1 MRHASRVL
9 GLGCVLG
16 LMAGCAGGSK
26 SLASRDTAAS
36 QDTAASKDTAS
47 ESTEPKPTCPET
59 ISDEPNLEL
68 ELRPE
73 LNARTWVPALT
84 FEHFGFKSPEAVK
97 PAFQQELALAT
108 GPVRAFGLVR
118 RSLNGPE
125 GGGSLVLARPHAGGF
140 CVVNTWSTW
149 LPSRVELS
157 LANTWTS
164 QDGRLSILLV
174 RMDLKESPDGP
185 QTRWV
190 ALGTDGGRMWVA
202 LGNPPEHQLIVPS
215 LTLFPNGSDLYLD
228 IKQRYITRLR
238 LGKDGR
244 FVIPPAP

>member
-1 MRHASRVL
+1 MLALLSGGWMRHASGVL

-16 LMAGCAGGSK
+16 LMAGCAGVSK
-26 SLASRDTAAS
+26 AL
-36 QDTAASKDTAS
+36 ASKDIASQSTA
-47 ESTEPKPTCPET
+47 PKPTCPET
-59 ISDEPNLEL
+59 IPDEPNLEL
-68 ELRPE
+68 GFRPE
-73 LNARTWVPALT
+73 LAARTWVPALT
-84 FEHFGFKSPEAVK
+84 FEHLGFQSPEAVK

-108 GPVRAFGLVR
+108 GPVRVFALME
-118 RSLNGPE
+118 RSMDGPE

-149 LPSRVELS
+149 LSSRVELS

-190 ALGTDGGRMWVA
+190 TLGTDGGRMWIA
-202 LGNPPEHQLIVPS
+202 LGSPPEHQLIVPS
-215 LTLFPNGSDLYLD
+215 VTLFPKGSDLYLD
-228 IKQRYITRLR
+228 IQRRYITRLR

-244 FVIPPAP
+244 FFIPPEL